1 MRTTTE
7 TVRTI
12 DLGHDQMMVFDGG
25 REGRVRVLFGATW
38 LTQEDDAGDVF
49 LRAGAEVA
57 LRGGR
62 TVIEGLE
69 PTRLQIVGPA
79 GRRAAQPA
87 VWLQKVWR
95 SVRQHITRL
104 QLGPLA
110 AQPGA

>member
-1 MRTTTE
+1 MKTTTE

-25 REGRVRVLFGATW
+25 RDGRMRVLFGATW
-38 LTQEDDAGDVF
+38 LTHEGEADDAI

-57 LRGGR
+57 LRRGR

-69 PTRLQIVGPA
+69 PTRLQIVERA

-87 VWLQKVWR
+87 AWLRKVWR
-95 SVRQHITRL
+95 RVRQHITRL
-104 QLGPLA
+104 QLGPVA
-110 AQPGA
+110 VQTGG